1 MTTGLR
7 AYTANDLESIA
18 TLITR
23 IDCEGAQP
31 RRVTAVELDEEF
43 DGVHTDRNRDVIVAV
58 VDDHV
63 VGYGYL
69 TVLLGADT
77 HRCYIWGGIHPDHRG
92 HGLGSEM
99 IDRLIEMASERMADH
114 TDAPVA
120 LRAYVPTSDA
130 TLEAMFDQRGWT
142 AVRWFDD
149 LHRPV
154 RPVPSVPEP
163 VGITIVDWDPM
174 QTNELRDV
182 KNAAFADHWGSQPST
197 EHEWSQL
204 TDGGAARL
212 RWSTMAL
219 DRSGRIVGLCLV
231 HRHDADDEVLGTT
244 YAWIDKVATLAEHR
258 GQGIA
263 AALISATMQHLNDA
277 GIANVA
283 LGVDSDSPTGAHRLY
298 ERLGFEPWTRYV
310 TREQWLSHA
319 PG

>member
-1 MTTGLR
+1 MTSRLR
-7 AYTANDLESIA
+7 AYTATDLESIA
-18 TLITR
+18 ELITR

-31 RRVTAVELDEEF
+31 RRVTTVELDEEF
-43 DGVHTDRNRDVIVAV
+43 DGVHTDRERDVIVAI

-69 TVLLGADT
+69 TVLPGDDV
-77 HRCYIWGGIHPDHRG
+77 HRCYIWGGIHPDHRN

-99 IDRLIEMASERMADH
+99 LDRLIELATERMAQF

-120 LRAYVPTSDA
+120 LRAYVPTIDA

-154 RPVPSVPEP
+154 KPVPAVPEP
-163 VGITIVDWDPM
+163 NGITIVDWDPSR
-174 QTNELRDV
+174 TDELRDV

-197 EHEWSQL
+197 EHEWHQL

-212 RWSTMAL
+212 QWSTMAL
-219 DRSGRIVGLCLV
+219 DTSGRIVGLCLM
-231 HRHDADDEVLGTT
+231 HRHDADDDVLGTT

-263 AALISATMQHLNDA
+263 AALISAAMEHLNDA
-277 GIANVA
+277 GIAHVA

-298 ERLGFEPWTRYV
+298 ERLGFTPWTRYV
-310 TREQWLSHA
+310 TREQLLSSA
-319 PG
+319 LG